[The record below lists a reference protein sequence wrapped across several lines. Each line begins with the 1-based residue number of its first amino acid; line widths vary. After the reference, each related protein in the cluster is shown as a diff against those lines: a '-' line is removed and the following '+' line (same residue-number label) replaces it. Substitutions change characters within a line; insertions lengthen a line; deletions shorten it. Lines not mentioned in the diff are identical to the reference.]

1 MLLKWNPITKS
12 FLNWKPLK
20 NEKKKIVSYA
30 ERYCQRD
37 LFSIQVEPEGLSWF

>member
-1 MLLKWNPITKS
+1 MKK
-12 FLNWKPLK
+12 
-20 NEKKKIVSYA
+20 KKKIVSYA